1 LFLFPGRLVDGN
13 QLWDGEFFKKI
24 PLASLGLRV
33 QLGHSPLTRCTA
45 PEPSKAGFV
54 TLHTN
59 GIHEVLV
66 DFCGCER
73 ANAAGPHEIQLMRV
87 GWFPATH
94 ERPHTAATFAVL
106 DQFHQETLQAKVT
119 MYDFYGV
126 LEKLTNN
133 TGVKPPDRYTEFIRL
148 CKEYRHSMMLKRG
161 GRSPA
166 YDSSG
171 AEGTKSGELAIEC
184 PACPRPGINLPE
196 GWEDAAPE
204 QRYVLVFL
212 AGTIPILTLLS
223 PQAIYIRFFWH

>member
-1 LFLFPGRLVDGN
+1 VERHRENPLHRIYVSLSRLIPLRFIDSD

-24 PLASLGLRV
+24 TLASLGLRV

-73 ANAAGPHEIQLMRV
+73 AKAAGPHEIQLLRA

-133 TGVKPPDRYTEFIRL
+133 VGVKPPDRYAEFIRL

-161 GRSPA
+161 GRSST

-204 QRYVLVFL
+204 QRYVFL
-212 AGTIPILTLLS
+212 RTPG
-223 PQAIYIRFFWH
+223 RR